1 MRSLTPSAA
10 AYNGGATVADV
21 DVGAADIA
29 DLAVAEERGEGN
41 CDGDEMEV
49 WLGVDRASTTA
60 PASTRM
66 RSTSDVDPG
75 AVDDRAVSVA
85 AAGGTAD
92 GPVCLRGGPSP
103 SEGPPVSEGEYSA
116 V

>member
-21 DVGAADIA
+21 DIGAADIA
-29 DLAVAEERGEGN
+29 DLAVAEERN

-60 PASTRM
+60 PASMRM
-66 RSTSDVDPG
+66 RSTSDVDTG

-85 AAGGTAD
+85 AAAGASD

-103 SEGPPVSEGEYSA
+103 SEGPPVSEDEYPA